1 VALPESHTLCKR
13 RSLRLR
19 DLNDVPLI
27 SIPKKLHPRFYD
39 NVYSIC
45 VEEGF
50 RPTIAQ
56 KVTTFAE
63 AMAMVADGV
72 GFAFT
77 HECYSH
83 VKWQGVVIK
92 NIEGQPLMIESA
104 LVFRKEIRSTVLP
117 AIVAALQ
124 IKKKPASVLAFRRK
138 AAG

>member
-1 VALPESHTLCKR
+1 M
-13 RSLRLR
+13 
-19 DLNDVPLI
+19 
-27 SIPKKLHPRFYD
+27 
-39 NVYSIC
+39 YSIR

-56 KVTTFAE
+56 EVTTLAE

-72 GFAFT
+72 GFAFR

-83 VKWQGVVIK
+83 VKWQRVVTK

-104 LVFRKEIRSTVLP
+104 LVFRREIRSTALP

-138 AAG
+138 AAR